1 MIKRAVCF
9 FLFVSVLNAQES
21 DFDVLKKQVKELQ
34 QEVQTLKSA
43 QTKQD
48 KTSEENYNELYDFAE
63 SVETKVL
70 EDKIKFSLG
79 LRFGDDF
86 IEKTYANGNTVH
98 NNNMLTTKFML
109 GLRADITS
117 NLHFYGRL
125 SMYKYWGSSAVH
137 PYSYYDN
144 MQGRVPSD
152 SALYVERA
160 YVDWFFFHDTQFPM
174 ALTIG
179 RQPSAD
185 GPSHQFKDNL
195 KRKATYSAL
204 LYDGVADGAV
214 LTMNLSKVF
223 HYPKTYLRL
232 GYSKGFG
239 YINSDKYVGN
249 AFIGASND
257 DIKDTNV
264 YGVFFDTTLPNIPNS
279 LVQISYSQLKDIIAN
294 PLDTDYDNN
303 KNIGDMSLFGA
314 MVEIENLADLHLDLF
329 AHYGYNKTDPNGK
342 YYTVSIDGNDYR
354 VGLLGAEPFGTLNES
369 KNGYAYW
376 IGGRYGFGKDA
387 HYKVGLEYNHGSKN
401 WVSLTQG
408 GYDLYNKLA
417 TRGDAV
423 EGYVMYVVNRY
434 LNFRAGY
441 IGIDYD
447 YGRSGWFVG
456 EPQKITSQSSDTPN
470 EQSEVDKLHAF
481 YIRMNLAY

>member
-1 MIKRAVCF
+1 MLKKVVF
-9 FLFVSVLNAQES
+9 FLGMVSIVSAQEE
-21 DFDVLKKQVKELQ
+21 DVRLLQKQVKTLQ
-34 QEVQTLKSA
+34 QEVQTLKKS
-43 QTKQD
+43 QKQHAKKSD
-48 KTSEENYNELYDFAE
+48 EDFNELYDFAE

-70 EDKIKFSLG
+70 EDKLKFSLG

-86 IEKTYANGNTVH
+86 IEKTYANGNKVK

-109 GLRADITS
+109 GIKANIVDNLR
-117 NLHFYGRL
+117 FYGRL

-160 YVDWFFFHDTQFPM
+160 YIDWFFFQDTSLPM

-185 GPSHQFKDNL
+185 GPSHQFKDNV

-214 LTMNLSKVF
+214 WTLNFSKIL

-239 YINSDKYVGN
+239 YVNTDKYIGN

-257 DIKDTNV
+257 DIKDTDV
-264 YGVFFDTTLPNIPNS
+264 YGVFLDTTLPNMSNS
-279 LVQISYSQLKDIIAN
+279 LVQISYSQLRDIIAN
-294 PLDTDYDNN
+294 PLDVNYSNN
-303 KNIGDMSLFGA
+303 KNIGNMSLFGA
-314 MVEIENLADLHLDLF
+314 MVEVDNLADLNLDLF
-329 AHYGYNKTDPNGK
+329 AHYGYNKTDPNGET
-342 YYTVSIDGNDYR
+342 YNDPMGNP
-354 VGLLGAEPFGTLNES
+354 VGLLGDGEEEKS
-369 KNGYAYW
+369 GYAYW
-376 IGGRYGFGKDA
+376 LGGRYGFGTDA
-387 HYKVGLEYNHGSKN
+387 QYKIGFEYNHGSQD

-417 TRGDAV
+417 TRGDAY
-423 EGYVMYVVNRY
+423 EAYLMYVVNRY
-434 LNFRAGY
+434 LNFRLGY
-441 IGIDYD
+441 IAIDYK
-447 YGRSGWFVG
+447 YTRSGWFVG
-456 EPQKITSQSSDTPN
+456 ESQKITSQSSELPN
-470 EQSEVDKLHAF
+470 EQSYVDKLHSV
-481 YIRMNLAY
+481 YLKMNLVY